1 MGDIPPQP
9 PETMIPSI
17 LRASVR
23 STLIN
28 KGPATCSEIVK
39 NMGMDPQEHK
49 GTIHALM
56 LDMERQRV
64 LHATKHKKTGKRD
77 LWSIREIRKRD
88 RVAAFAFKVFRI
100 NCGCC
105 QS

>member
-17 LRASVR
+17 LRASIR

-28 KGPATCSEIVK
+28 GGPATCSEIVK
-39 NMGMDPQEHK
+39 NMGMDPQDHK

-64 LHATKHKKTGKRD
+64 LHASKHKKTGKRD
-77 LWSIREIRKRD
+77 LWEIQQIRKRD

-100 NCGCC
+100 NCNCC

>member
-1 MGDIPPQP
+1 MGDITPQP

-17 LRASVR
+17 LRASIR

-28 KGPATCSEIVK
+28 GGPATCSEIVK

-56 LDMERQRV
+56 LDMETQRV
-64 LHATKHKKTGKRD
+64 LHCLLYTSPSPRD
-77 LWSIREIRKRD
+77 LSTSRMPSS
-88 RVAAFAFKVFRI
+88 A
-100 NCGCC
+100 
-105 QS
+105 

>member
-1 MGDIPPQP
+1 
-9 PETMIPSI
+9 MISSI
-17 LRASVR
+17 IRASIR

-39 NMGMDPQEHK
+39 MMGMDPQRHK

-56 LDMERQRV
+56 EDMEKERI
-64 LHATKHKKTGKRD
+64 LHASKHKKTGKRN
-77 LWSIREIRKRD
+77 LWEIQQIRKRD
-88 RVAAFAFKVFRI
+88 RVAAFIFKVLPI
-100 NCGCC
+100 SG

>member
-17 LRASVR
+17 LRASIR

-28 KGPATCSEIVK
+28 GGPATCSEIVK
-39 NMGMDPQEHK
+39 SMGMDPQDHK

-64 LHATKHKKTGKRD
+64 LHASKHKKPGKPNQWE
-77 LWSIREIRKRD
+77 LQQIRKRE
-88 RVAAFAFKVFRI
+88 RVAAFPYNVFRI
-100 NCGCC
+100 N
-105 QS
+105 